1 MFDDEDEIPTLIE
14 HEVPPALDDTS
25 ALANKRVPLTII
37 CGFLGA
43 GKSTLLK
50 RILTEK
56 HGYRIAVIMNE
67 FGDTAD
73 IEAKAINVSSPDDP
87 AAQSEEFLELA
98 NGCLCCSIKDAGLA
112 AIEKLMERKGAFD
125 HILLETTGLA
135 DPGPIAS
142 MIWHNEEYAL
152 GLGKDIALDGVI
164 CVVDAVFG
172 KQQMEEDSSSDDSE
186 LGESLRQIAGSDI
199 ILLNKVDLVSP
210 ETLATTEDLIT
221 KVNPGAPVYRTVRG
235 QIDLGKLMGIR
246 AYGSAPVIAEE
257 DEDVFPSD
265 APQTKSNGPITHTGS
280 VAHSGGA
287 DAHEHGHGHE
297 HEHGPNC
304 NHDHD
309 HDPNTPHAHAHPHST
324 HYEVRGISSLRVN
337 VPPLTP
343 EALHDLDEWVRE
355 VLWEGRLPESSKDPL
370 PESTSQGRLPGE
382 GAASTGSAVADPSLP
397 AAQKEGAP
405 PASEVSTAS
414 RPGSVP
420 DAATTTPSKKDPLL
434 VLRCKGLFVTTTG
447 ERYVLQGVRNMYDLF
462 KAEEDAPS
470 KDDVFK
476 KDDDVPK
483 KDDDVSKKDD
493 DLNGVPKE
501 GKLVLIGKGLGEDVR
516 RSLERLFWGGKDTK
530 ARSK

>member
-1 MFDDEDEIPTLIE
+1 
-14 HEVPPALDDTS
+14 EVPPALDDTS

-257 DEDVFPSD
+257 DED
-265 APQTKSNGPITHTGS
+265 HTGS
-280 VAHSGGA
+280 VAHSGAA
-287 DAHEHGHGHE
+287 DVHEHGHGHDHE
-297 HEHGPNC
+297 HEHDQSC

-309 HDPNTPHAHAHPHST
+309 HDPNTPHAHSHPHST

-355 VLWEGRLPESSKDPL
+355 VLWEGRLPESS
-370 PESTSQGRLPGE
+370 
-382 GAASTGSAVADPSLP
+382 
-397 AAQKEGAP
+397 
-405 PASEVSTAS
+405 
-414 RPGSVP
+414 
-420 DAATTTPSKKDPLL
+420 TTTPPKTDPLL

-462 KAEEDAPS
+462 KAEEDAAT
-470 KDDVFK
+470 
-476 KDDDVPK
+476 KDDDG
-483 KDDDVSKKDD
+483 
-493 DLNGVPKE
+493 DLAGIPKE

-516 RSLERLFWGGKDTK
+516 RSLERLFWGGKDAK
-530 ARSK
+530 GSS

>member
-246 AYGSAPVIAEE
+246 AYGSAP
-257 DEDVFPSD
+257 
-265 APQTKSNGPITHTGS
+265 
-280 VAHSGGA
+280 
-287 DAHEHGHGHE
+287 HE
-297 HEHGPNC
+297 
-304 NHDHD
+304 
-309 HDPNTPHAHAHPHST
+309 HDPNTLHAHAHPHST

-355 VLWEGRLPESSKDPL
+355 VLWEGRLPES
-370 PESTSQGRLPGE
+370 TSQGRLLGE
-382 GAASTGSAVADPSLP
+382 GAASTQDQGAAVADPSLSAAP
-397 AAQKEGAP
+397 APQTVADSNATAASP
-405 PASEVSTAS
+405 P
-414 RPGSVP
+414 
-420 DAATTTPSKKDPLL
+420 KKDPLL

-462 KAEEDAPS
+462 KAEEDAAG
-470 KDDVFK
+470 KDNA
-476 KDDDVPK
+476 
-483 KDDDVSKKDD
+483 SKKDD
-493 DLNGVPKE
+493 DLAGVPKE

-516 RSLERLFWGGKDTK
+516 RSLERLFWGGKDAK
-530 ARSK
+530 GSS